1 MATWTK
7 MKIDNLVSIDWANS
21 VKTHVVCHTLFGD
34 MVESVEKLKEKVN
47 NKNLLRPIREIYQD
61 MLEFAEGD
69 KHEL

>member
-34 MVESVEKLKEKVN
+34 MVESVEKLKEKVQ

-61 MLEFAEGD
+61 MLEFAE
-69 KHEL
+69 KKET